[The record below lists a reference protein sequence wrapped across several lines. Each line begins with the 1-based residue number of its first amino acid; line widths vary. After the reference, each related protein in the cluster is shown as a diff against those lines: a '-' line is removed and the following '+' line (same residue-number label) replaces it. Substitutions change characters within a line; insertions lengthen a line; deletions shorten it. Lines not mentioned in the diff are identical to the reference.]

1 MAEWETTLNRKT
13 EDGKSWEKV
22 ASRAALIWQLQSESV
37 SNSSPNPSRVPLNYI
52 DNLDSRKKAQKEYEG
67 EVKKNQ
73 HEIACILWEME
84 DKASELD
91 SVRDHLCDKKNE
103 LNDVSG
109 QIMEQI
115 YAHQD
120 FFFEILN
127 RILEKLSENLEEN
140 EWAEWDEWQ
149 EIEAW
154 DDNEVQEDSWDG
166 ADEQQVVEWD
176 NGGESGNNLLF
187 WEKIEA
193 IQNMFNQMWYQLT
206 LLNDDPSEADEEPER
221 NALDFYFWMTDPAN
235 RPQLKQY
242 LSDAEIDG
250 IENLIDKELI
260 TKWKILQYQLWFS
273 EKLMNALQ
281 LEYNDLDKKYS
292 SAVSKRSALDEN
304 MEKTN
309 EKYFLDSYQSTKNVT
324 MDSFISNP
332 VVKKQIDNL
341 IQLNKKWL
349 PLPKTILLYGGHNL
363 WKTYAANVLANE
375 LGRKMY
381 HIKSSDIF
389 TWWYTDPNAM
399 LDTIF
404 EWAVSKK
411 EPCIIFLDEMEEFN
425 VDNSDWSAYKKLVS
439 NTIRHHISKIK
450 ESSLDIMIIWAVA
463 DKSKV
468 DGDLLKQEVF
478 SKMVLFMPLWKEESL
493 KLLDQFIK
501 NKWMKLAD
509 DVDLW
514 KVLENTKKDKYTP
527 ESLKRF
533 IEVVKSL
540 HELDDDA
547 VFTMDDFEQ
556 ARAYITQTEHM
567 MSNWIW
573 YNW

>member
-1 MAEWETTLNRKT
+1 
-13 EDGKSWEKV
+13 
-22 ASRAALIWQLQSESV
+22 
-37 SNSSPNPSRVPLNYI
+37 
-52 DNLDSRKKAQKEYEG
+52 
-67 EVKKNQ
+67 
-73 HEIACILWEME
+73 
-84 DKASELD
+84 
-91 SVRDHLCDKKNE
+91 
-103 LNDVSG
+103 
-109 QIMEQI
+109 
-115 YAHQD
+115 
-120 FFFEILN
+120 
-127 RILEKLSENLEEN
+127 
-140 EWAEWDEWQ
+140 
-149 EIEAW
+149 
-154 DDNEVQEDSWDG
+154 
-166 ADEQQVVEWD
+166 
-176 NGGESGNNLLF
+176 
-187 WEKIEA
+187 
-193 IQNMFNQMWYQLT
+193 
-206 LLNDDPSEADEEPER
+206 
-221 NALDFYFWMTDPAN
+221 
-235 RPQLKQY
+235 
-242 LSDAEIDG
+242 
-250 IENLIDKELI
+250 
-260 TKWKILQYQLWFS
+260 
-273 EKLMNALQ
+273 
-281 LEYNDLDKKYS
+281 
-292 SAVSKRSALDEN
+292 
-304 MEKTN
+304 
-309 EKYFLDSYQSTKNVT
+309 LDSYQSTKNVT